1 MCAWVSVCADNDVGA
16 FGNNIL
22 VVTNGVLGVSGG
34 TSASGPIFAGTSVAV
49 PTARRGYLCSHLRLP
64 RANCAAVVG
73 LLNSQRLAAGQKPL
87 GFFNPLLYKI
97 GDDDT
102 QRSLAFNPV
111 SGGNNQCVVCWW

>member
-1 MCAWVSVCADNDVGA
+1 MGA

-34 TSASGPIFAGTSVAV
+34 TSASGPIFAGTSVGV
-49 PTARRGYLCSHLRLP
+49 PTARRFELRSHQSRLRLP